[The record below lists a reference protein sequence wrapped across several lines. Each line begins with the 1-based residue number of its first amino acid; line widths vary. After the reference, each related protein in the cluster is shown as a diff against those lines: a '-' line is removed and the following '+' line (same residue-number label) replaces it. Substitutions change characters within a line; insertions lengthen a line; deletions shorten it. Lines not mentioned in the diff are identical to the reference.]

1 MIGCS
6 QTRKLIDESD
16 NIELFSFEA
25 SRHIAACPHCRDF
38 AEERTRL
45 RHLLS
50 SSARVAAP
58 ANFDSLLSVRLAG
71 VRSRNPVAKGLALLT
86 ALSGPVGLL
95 RFGAATAAVAIGVFV
110 ASYSGLL
117 STPPQTDD
125 KNSVASVDT
134 QQPSAPVAQE
144 ITLQPPTI
152 DHQAD
157 QRQFITTSDASRR
170 ARRQVRRPVVI
181 EPELATA
188 GGQTVIL
195 RGDNFEREVPMP
207 TVSVGAQPLM
217 FVGTGRNSSGGMRAS
232 F

>member
-16 NIELFSFEA
+16 SIELFSYEA
-25 SRHIAACPHCRDF
+25 SKHIAACPPCKDF
-38 AEERTRL
+38 AEERARL
-45 RHLLS
+45 RHLLA

-58 ANFDSLLSVRLAG
+58 ANFDSLLSVRLAEA
-71 VRSRNPVAKGLALLT
+71 RSRNPITRGLALLT
-86 ALSGPVGLL
+86 ALSGPAGLL

-110 ASYSGLL
+110 ASYSGIL
-117 STPPQTDD
+117 STPPQTDN
-125 KNSVASVDT
+125 KNSVASIDS
-134 QQPSAPVAQE
+134 QPSAPVEPGDA
-144 ITLQPPTI
+144 LQPPTLYNLP
-152 DHQAD
+152 D
-157 QRQFITTSDASRR
+157 QPQFIAAADAPRR
-170 ARRQVRRPVVI
+170 VRRQVRRPVVI

-217 FVGTGRNSSGGMRAS
+217 FVSTGRNSSGGIRAS

>member
-6 QTRKLIDESD
+6 RTRKLIEESD
-16 NIELFSFEA
+16 SIELFSYEA
-25 SRHIAACPHCRDF
+25 SRHIAACPPCKDF
-38 AEERTRL
+38 AEERARL

-58 ANFDSLLSVRLAG
+58 ANFDSLLSVRLAE
-71 VRSRNPVAKGLALLT
+71 VRSRNPITKGLALLT
-86 ALSGPVGLL
+86 ALSGPAGLL

-117 STPPQTDD
+117 STLPQTDN
-125 KNSVASVDT
+125 KNTTASIASPPAASVAPGV
-134 QQPSAPVAQE
+134 
-144 ITLQPPTI
+144 TLQPLPGNQQPDQLI
-152 DHQAD
+152 IAAD
-157 QRQFITTSDASRR
+157 APRR
-170 ARRQVRRPVVI
+170 VRRQVRRPVVI
-181 EPELATA
+181 EPEVATG